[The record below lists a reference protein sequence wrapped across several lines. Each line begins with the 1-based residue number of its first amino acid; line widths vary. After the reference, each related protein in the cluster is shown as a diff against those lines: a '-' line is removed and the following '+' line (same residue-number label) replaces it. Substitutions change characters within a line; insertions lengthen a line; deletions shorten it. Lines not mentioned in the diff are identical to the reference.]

1 MKNQFTKLEIP
12 SNRKF
17 GFFFTTILI
26 IIGIYLFFNNQLLES
41 YFLFSFALVFFSVS
55 IIRESLLLPLN
66 ILWMQIGFFLGKITN
81 PIILGII
88 YFLIFTPT
96 SLIMKLFKRDELKL
110 KLKKK
115 KSYWKVRNISKAQS
129 IKFEKQF

>member
-1 MKNQFTKLEIP
+1 VKNQFTKLEIP

-17 GFFFTTILI
+17 GFFFTTIFI
-26 IIGIYLFFNNQLLES
+26 IIGFYLFYNNQLLES
-41 YFLFSFALVFFSVS
+41 YFLFSFALVLFSVS
-55 IIRESLLLPLN
+55 IIRENLLLPLN
-66 ILWMQIGFFLGKITN
+66 ILWMKIGFFLGKVIN

-110 KLKKK
+110 KLKET
-115 KSYWKVRNISKAQS
+115 KSYWKIRNMNKSQS

>member
-17 GFFFTTILI
+17 GFFFTTIFI
-26 IIGIYLFFNNQLLES
+26 IIGFYLFYNNQLLES
-41 YFLFSFALVFFSVS
+41 YFLFSFALVLFSVS
-55 IIRESLLLPLN
+55 IIRENLLLPLN
-66 ILWMQIGFFLGKITN
+66 ILWMKIGFFLGKVIN

-110 KLKKK
+110 KLKET
-115 KSYWKVRNISKAQS
+115 KSYWKIRNMNKSQS